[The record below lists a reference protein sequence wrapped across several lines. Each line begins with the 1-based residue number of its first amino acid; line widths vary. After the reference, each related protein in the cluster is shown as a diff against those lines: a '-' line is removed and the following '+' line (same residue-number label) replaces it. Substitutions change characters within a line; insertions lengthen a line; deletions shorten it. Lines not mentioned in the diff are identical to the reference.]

1 MGYENRQDIPV
12 KYTWDLSAIYPNETL
27 LEKDCAAAGELIG
40 KIKNYEGKLNNEKSI
55 YEFFELTGDIEELFE
70 KAICYTHMKMDEDSK
85 NTDVQAMRDKVL
97 SNYNKY
103 SVATSFVQPELSRLD
118 EKTLDEIMAKP
129 QFKKHNYT
137 LRRIKAGKAHVLSA
151 EAEELLTNAGEV
163 TGYFRE
169 TFGRLDNGEMDWGT
183 VKVDGEPVA
192 LSHGSY
198 SMLMQNPSQ
207 EVRKQAFE
215 AWYKAY
221 EGKINTIAGLYCGSV
236 RQDCFFAKARKFG
249 SAIEKALF
257 YEEVDRKV
265 YDNLIDSV
273 NKTLPMLHEYMAL
286 RKKVMGLETLNMYD
300 LNYPMIPAAN
310 LALEFDEAFALV
322 KEGLKPLGEE
332 YQGLLQRAYD
342 ERWMDVYETPGKRS
356 GAYSM
361 GVYGVHPYVLLNYE
375 KTTHDVFIIA
385 HELGHSMHSYYSCQ
399 AQGREQNNYTI
410 FVAEVAST
418 CNEILLLR
426 HLLKKETDKD
436 MRKYLLSYLLDTIRT
451 TMFRQTMFAEF
462 EAKAHELIE
471 TDKPFN
477 YESLSDIYYGL
488 NKKYYGPAVEHNRQI
503 RYEWCRIPHFYRG
516 FYVYKY
522 ATGITSAICI
532 ADKIL
537 KEGEPAVK
545 RYKEFLSTGCSLD
558 PVNELRIAGV
568 DLETSA
574 PFETVAK
581 IFKETLDELKE
592 LCK

>member
-12 KYTWDLSAIYPNETL
+12 KYTWDLSAIYPDEAL
-27 LEKDCAAAGELIG
+27 LEKDCATASELIG
-40 KIKNYEGKLNNEKSI
+40 KIKAYEGRLNNEKDI
-55 YEFFELTGDIEELFE
+55 YELLMLVGDIDEHLE
-70 KAICYTHMKMDEDSK
+70 KALCYTHMKMDEDSK
-85 NTDVQAMRDKVL
+85 NTDVQALKDKVM
-97 SNYNKY
+97 SINNKFG
-103 SVATSFVQPELSRLD
+103 VAFSFVQPELSKLD
-118 EKTLDEIMAKP
+118 EKTLDAIMAKP
-129 QFKKHNYT
+129 EFKKYNSV
-137 LRRIKAGKAHVLSA
+137 LRKIKAGKAHVLSA

-215 AWYKAY
+215 TWYKAY

-236 RQDCFFAKARKFG
+236 RQDCFFAKARKFN
-249 SAIEKALF
+249 SALEKALF

-265 YDNLIDSV
+265 YDNLIESV
-273 NKTLPMLHEYMAL
+273 NKTLPMLHEYIAL
-286 RKKVMGLETLNMYD
+286 RKKVMGLDTLNMYD

-361 GVYGVHPYVLLNYE
+361 GVYGVHPFVLLNYE
-375 KTTHDVFIIA
+375 KTTHDVFTIA
-385 HELGHSMHSYYSCQ
+385 HELGHSMHSYYSCE

-477 YESLSDIYYGL
+477 YESLSDIYYEL

-574 PFETVAK
+574 PFETVAN
-581 IFKETLDELKE
+581 IFKETLAELKE

>member
-85 NTDVQAMRDKVL
+85 NTDVQAMRDKVM
-97 SNYNKY
+97 SIYNKY

-375 KTTHDVFIIA
+375 KTTHDVFTIA

-488 NKKYYGPAVEHNRQI
+488 NKKYYGPAVEHNRKI